1 MKKIAFIGGDK
12 RNYLLSEMFEN
23 EGKIFKFGFD
33 DYDNESL
40 KKCLNSCEYIIF
52 PVPFSKD
59 GVNLYAPTSNKE
71 IKIENCIKGIEGK
84 TIFVGKIEDEIL
96 KSLQKKGNVIIDF
109 NKNPEFIKNNAIPT
123 AEGIINIIIENTDIT
138 IDNSNIL
145 VLGFGNVGKYTAKLL
160 KGLNA
165 RVFCYDIKKQEVA
178 NIKSCGYNVLEEFNN
193 YIEKIDVIVNTVPA
207 LVLDEDKFKYINKN
221 TLIIDVASKPG
232 GVDFEYAK
240 RNGYKVIHA
249 LGIPGKIAPRT
260 AATYMKNIIE
270 KYII

>member
-1 MKKIAFIGGDK
+1 M
-12 RNYLLSEMFEN
+12 
-23 EGKIFKFGFD
+23 
-33 DYDNESL
+33 
-40 KKCLNSCEYIIF
+40 
-52 PVPFSKD
+52 
-59 GVNLYAPTSNKE
+59 
-71 IKIENCIKGIEGK
+71 
-84 TIFVGKIEDEIL
+84 
-96 KSLQKKGNVIIDF
+96 
-109 NKNPEFIKNNAIPT
+109 
-123 AEGIINIIIENTDIT
+123 
-138 IDNSNIL
+138 
-145 VLGFGNVGKYTAKLL
+145 LGFGNVGKYTAKLL

-193 YIEKIDVIVNTVPA
+193 YIEKIDVIVTTVPA

-260 AATYMKNIIE
+260 AATYMKKIIE